1 VLIGTPIIL
10 GNMRTR
16 QGITDIFSMF
26 LVLDSD
32 RSTGWA
38 TDARLRRS
46 ILHSQSELS
55 QPENSPNYWVVFW
68 YKKWQSQPTGLA
80 QGHLSA
86 YLQEVC
92 YWAAQKTTQSVT
104 ATQYTLSD
112 FFQLAIARVEKVL
125 KGYKPDAGFKL
136 NSYASAVFSSELKEM
151 LRQQGEI
158 DICTNWRLLR
168 KITQKRLIEALQN
181 AGQGA
186 DTIERYVFA
195 WKCFLEQYVPQQA
208 TGTRKLPKPE
218 AATWEAIAQQFNSGR
233 HSRLSQPGKE
243 SNAESIEKWMIES
256 AKAARNYMYPSVDS
270 INQQQSSDPDSREV
284 QDTLPSKEETALSH
298 MIAQEEECDRA
309 LQQSQINEVLITAM
323 VDLDQEL
330 KTILELY
337 YRQGQTQQQ
346 IAKQLDIQQFT
357 ISRRLKKA
365 REKILV
371 KLATWCKETLHIS
384 LNSTVLDY
392 INTVMEEW
400 LKTYFNPPQDQ

>member
-1 VLIGTPIIL
+1 VRIRALIIF

-16 QGITDIFSMF
+16 QGITDIFSTF
-26 LVLDSD
+26 LVLESD
-32 RSTGWA
+32 RVTGWA

-46 ILHSQSELS
+46 LLHSQSELS
-55 QPENSPNYWVVFW
+55 QPENSPNYWVAYW
-68 YKKWQSQPTGLA
+68 YKKWQNQPTGLA

-92 YWAAQKTTQSVT
+92 FWAAQKTTHSVAT
-104 ATQYTLSD
+104 TQYTLSD

-168 KITQKRLIEALQN
+168 KITQKRLVEALQN

-186 DTIERYVFA
+186 ETIERYVFA

-208 TGTRKLPKPE
+208 SGTRKLPKPE
-218 AATWEAIAQQFNSGR
+218 PATWEAIAKQFNSVR
-233 HSRLSQPGKE
+233 HSRLSHPGKE

-270 INQQQSSDPDSREV
+270 INQQQGSDPDSREI
-284 QDTLPSKEETALSH
+284 QDTLPGKAETALEH
-298 MIAQEEECDRA
+298 IIALEEERDRTI
-309 LQQSQINEVLITAM
+309 QQSQIHDVLVAAIAELET
-323 VDLDQEL
+323 EL

-337 YRQGQTQQQ
+337 YREGQTQQE

-365 REKILV
+365 REKLLV
-371 KLATWCKETLHIS
+371 KLATWCRETLHIS

-392 INTVMEEW
+392 ISTVMEEW

>member
-1 VLIGTPIIL
+1 
-10 GNMRTR
+10 MRTR
-16 QGITDIFSMF
+16 QGITDIFSTF
-26 LVLDSD
+26 LVFDSD

-38 TDARLRRS
+38 SDGKLRRS
-46 ILHSQSELS
+46 LLRKQSELS
-55 QPENSPNYWVVFW
+55 QPENSPNYWVAYW
-68 YKKWQSQPTGLA
+68 YKQWQSEPADLA

-92 YWAAQKTTQSVT
+92 YWAAQKTTHSVR

-112 FFQLAIARVEKVL
+112 FFQLAIARVDKVL

-168 KITQKRLIEALQN
+168 KITQKRLTEALRN
-181 AGQGA
+181 AGQGTE
-186 DTIERYVFA
+186 TIERYIFA

-218 AATWEAIAQQFNSGR
+218 PETWAAIAQQFNSSR
-233 HSRLSQPGKE
+233 HSRLSHPGKE
-243 SNAESIEKWMIES
+243 SNPESIEKWMIES
-256 AKAARNYMYPSVDS
+256 AKAARNYMYPGVDS
-270 INQQQSSDPDSREV
+270 INQPQGSDEGSREI
-284 QDTLPSKEETALSH
+284 QDTLPSEQETALEH
-298 MIAQEEECDRA
+298 IIAVEEERDRT
-309 LQQSQINEVLITAM
+309 LQQSQIYDVLVAAIG
-323 VDLDQEL
+323 EL
-330 KTILELY
+330 ETEFTEILESY

-346 IAKQLDIQQFT
+346 IAQQLNIEQYKV
-357 ISRRLKKA
+357 SRRLKKA
-365 REKILV
+365 REKLLI
-371 KLATWCKETLHIS
+371 KLATWCRETLHIS

-392 INTVMEEW
+392 ISTVMEEW